1 MLTALDI
8 AVSSANINTGS
19 GEGPVR
25 DIFRITGPKGGKV
38 RTAAAAGV
46 GTGVVQHLHAH
57 AAAPLWLAGSC
68 IWVQLGGAQRD
79 GASCA
84 ICSTHAPSPR

>member
-38 RTAAAAGV
+38 SR
-46 GTGVVQHLHAH
+46 
-57 AAAPLWLAGSC
+57 C
-68 IWVQLGGAQRD
+68 
-79 GASCA
+79 
-84 ICSTHAPSPR
+84 

>member
-25 DIFRITGPKGGKV
+25 DIFRITGPQGGKV
-38 RTAAAAGV
+38 GCCLPGLSVAYC
-46 GTGVVQHLHAH
+46 L
-57 AAAPLWLAGSC
+57 
-68 IWVQLGGAQRD
+68 
-79 GASCA
+79 
-84 ICSTHAPSPR
+84 

>member
-46 GTGVVQHLHAH
+46 ARGSVHLRTACGS
-57 AAAPLWLAGSC
+57 AAAACGRLR
-68 IWVQLGGAQRD
+68 LGA
-79 GASCA
+79 AC
-84 ICSTHAPSPR
+84 